1 MNRDVRG
8 QVVLLAAL
16 ALAVALVPI
25 VLAYLQLGYHAD
37 TASPT
42 GTAPETDAERVLDRA
57 VHDAATGVA
66 DSYEWRRRDEA
77 IQTVHDRLDPPIEAL
92 ERSRLSSGIVYQISV
107 NQSRAKTWRQTH
119 CRSGPDRQFGPC
131 ESSRGVVVQER
142 GGRTH
147 ILAVAFDISVTAP
160 DGERRLTTIR
170 TID

>member
-1 MNRDVRG
+1 MNRNARG

-37 TASPT
+37 TASPA

-57 VHDAATGVA
+57 VHDAATGIA
-66 DSYEWRRRDEA
+66 GSYEWNRRSEA
-77 IQTVHDRLDPPIEAL
+77 IQTVHDRLDPTIETL
-92 ERSRLSSGIVYQISV
+92 ERSRLSSGIAYQISV
-107 NQSRAKTWRQTH
+107 NQSRANTWGQAH

-131 ESSRGVVVQER
+131 ESSRGIVVQER

-147 ILAVAFDISVTAP
+147 VLAVAFDISVTTP
-160 DGERRLTTIR
+160 DGERRLTTVR
-170 TID
+170 TVG